1 MANLLSRARTPRPH
15 GPFYPR
21 IAQISAPYKL
31 ALAVSKDFDA
41 CRRWLKD
48 SFHDESSEN
57 RALALLRGQTA
68 SEDIASRLT
77 LKCIRARSAAFESM
91 TLCFIGG

>member
-1 MANLLSRARTPRPH
+1 MRA
-15 GPFYPR
+15 GDG
-21 IAQISAPYKL
+21 S
-31 ALAVSKDFDA
+31 
-41 CRRWLKD
+41 KD

-77 LKCIRARSAAFESM
+77 LKCNPGALGSI
-91 TLCFIGG
+91 